1 MLFASSPLVVGHR
14 GAPTIAPEN
23 TMLSF
28 QKAWKLGVDMIELDV
43 QATKDRQLVV
53 IHDYELSR
61 LTSIEGYVGEM
72 DYCELV
78 QLDVGEGEQIPLLID
93 VLSWAKGKV
102 KLNIEIKVPEIEH
115 DSLQLVDDSG
125 MLDSVLIS
133 SFIQSVI
140 EKMKDMNP
148 DASTALLLNEI
159 DQSSIQ
165 KARELNANA
174 INPLFFAMPE
184 NFVQD
189 AHEAGLEVLPW
200 TVNDRS
206 IMLELIERGVDG
218 IITDLPD
225 IALSART
232 EFDKSH

>member
-1 MLFASSPLVVGHR
+1 MLFTSSPLVVGHR

-125 MLDSVLIS
+125 MLDSVLFS

-200 TVNDRS
+200 TVNDRD

>member
-1 MLFASSPLVVGHR
+1 MLHSSTPLIIGHR

-43 QATKDRQLVV
+43 QATKDGRLVV

-78 QLDVGEGEQIPLLID
+78 QLDVGEGEQIPLLVD

-115 DSLQLVDDSG
+115 DSFQLVDDLG
-125 MLDSVLIS
+125 MLDFVLFS

-140 EKMKDMNP
+140 DKMKDMNP
-148 DASTALLLNEI
+148 DARTALLLNEI

-165 KARELNANA
+165 KAKELNAIA

-189 AHEAGLEVLPW
+189 AHEAGLKVLPW
-200 TVNDRS
+200 TVNDRD
-206 IMLELIERGVDG
+206 IMLELIEQGVDG

-225 IALSART
+225 IALSARL
-232 EFDKSH
+232 EFDKSQ